1 MRRVPVLAV
10 GGLLA
15 ICIVT
20 VAQAASFSTTRV
32 WSLADSDIRSA
43 SNSQVALTARQ
54 QHALRTMRGVTVR
67 TNDLAG
73 TPSFLVRYG
82 GYLTRP
88 STAAPAAVAL
98 GYLSDHSDLFRLSR
112 ADLTSFEVAAKYMTK
127 SNGATQLTLQQL
139 DQGRRI
145 EGALLTFVIDRH
157 GRIASV
163 GGASY
168 PNAAADGTPSL
179 AAAQAVRAAAAALG
193 LDEKRPLRLISSSSG
208 SSKATVFKNSLS
220 EGLYR
225 PQPITA
231 ALVTFPMGDGNAR
244 LGWKTTIESQLGVYQ
259 TIVDANSGDVLYR
272 HSLTYFAGP
281 EGKVY
286 TTQNPTPTNSQQTIP
301 FPAGWV
307 SGRTTSGNNV
317 NAYLDLNA
325 TNAIGYQPQTDD
337 TPDPD
342 YQHFDYTF
350 TDAYQT
356 SGGTNVATDQ
366 DATLTQLFYWVNKA
380 HDYYYSLG
388 FDESSRNFQ
397 TSNGSNGG
405 VGGDAVLA
413 EAYNGWGTGT
423 ETLCKDKNN
432 NNILCRNNANFNAN
446 GADGNAGRL
455 QVYLGSTPFPF
466 RESEMEGDTIVHEYG
481 HGVSNRLV
489 AGANLG
495 SGVQTGGLG
504 EGWSDYFA
512 ISYFNDPV
520 IFEYSGGGDANTPPT
535 SGFRRISSY
544 ATSTEKY
551 SFLCNGGCEV
561 HNDGEIW
568 ATAMWKLRGKLG
580 QAKTDK
586 LVTDGMK
593 GTPTSPSFLAARD
606 AILTAATSADQ
617 CTIWGVFAAQEM
629 GKSATSSSD
638 QQTVTAGTDGPST
651 CTPVADIGGPYSVGE
666 GANVPLDASKS
677 TENGDGPF
685 TYAWDLDND
694 GQYNDATGT
703 KPADVAFGQDGTYP
717 VKVKVTNA
725 DGFSSTASIN
735 VTVTNVL
742 PTVTTLTTDSPSGSA
757 KTENSLVTASV
768 VVTDP
773 GWLDDPTATINW
785 GDGAGASSL
794 SGTVEKVRP
803 DATLTASPTHTYG
816 DNGTFTLTICPSDE
830 AAGLCSTTSI
840 SITNVNPTAAINKA
854 SATTVNGVATFLA
867 HAGQPVPFSGRS
879 TDPGSDDLLFDW
891 NWADSTPDSTPR
903 FLNDAANFPYPP
915 GDPLPSPS
923 IHLRDETDSRT
934 HTFGDA
940 CFYTVGFSVTD
951 DDTGTSA
958 TDHVAVIITGNATVR
973 QNAGYWLTQYRPRPT
988 AFTEKQRKCFL
999 QIAGFM
1005 SLVFDEVNDASTV
1018 AKAFDILYVGGNN
1031 GSAKQQLD
1039 RQLLTAWLNF
1049 ANGAFNLGT
1058 LVDTNKDK
1066 IPDTAFAT
1074 VISNAEAVRLNSSST
1089 AAQLRAQRDVL
1100 EAING

>member
-10 GGLLA
+10 GCLLA
-15 ICIVT
+15 VCVVS
-20 VAQAASFSTTRV
+20 VAQAVSVSTKRV
-32 WSLADSDIRSA
+32 WSLADRDLRSA
-43 SNSQVALTARQ
+43 SHTHVALTARQ
-54 QHALRTMRGVTVR
+54 EHALRTMRGVTVR
-67 TNDLAG
+67 TNDRTG
-73 TPSFLVRYG
+73 TPSFLIRYG
-82 GYLTRP
+82 GFLTRP
-88 STAAPAAVAL
+88 SRATPAAIAL
-98 GYLSDHSDLFRLSR
+98 GYLSGHADLFRLSR
-112 ADLTSFEVAAKYMTK
+112 ADLAGFDVAARYVTK
-127 SNGATQLTLQQL
+127 SNSATQLTLQQL
-139 DQGRRI
+139 DQGRKI
-145 EGALLTFVIDRH
+145 EGALLTFVIDRR
-157 GRIASV
+157 GRVASV
-163 GGASY
+163 GGTSY
-168 PNAAADGTPSL
+168 PNTAARATPSL
-179 AAAQAVRAAAAALG
+179 SAAQAVRTAASALG
-193 LDEKRPLRLISSSSG
+193 LDENRPLRLISASNG
-208 SSKATVFKNSLS
+208 PSKSTLFENSLS

-225 PQPITA
+225 PQAISA
-231 ALVTFPMGDGNAR
+231 EIVTFPLGDGKAR
-244 LGWKTTIESQLGVYQ
+244 LGWKTTIESQLGLYQ

-286 TTQNPTPTNSQQTIP
+286 TSPNPTPTNSQQIVP

-317 NAYLDLNA
+317 NAYEDLNA
-325 TNAIGYQPQTDD
+325 TNAIGYQPQTPD
-337 TPDPD
+337 TGDPAFE
-342 YQHFDYTF
+342 HFDYNF

-356 SGGTNVATDQ
+356 SGGTDITTDR

-388 FDESSRNFQ
+388 FDEPSRNFQ
-397 TSNGSNGG
+397 NDNFGKGG
-405 VGGDAVLA
+405 AGGDAVLA
-413 EAYNGWGTGT
+413 EAFNGWGTGT
-423 ETLCKDKNN
+423 EKLCKDKDNN
-432 NNILCRNNANFNAN
+432 AIFCRNNANFNAN
-446 GADGNAGRL
+446 GGDGNAGRL
-455 QVYLGSTPFPF
+455 QVYLGSSPFPF

-504 EGWSDYFA
+504 EGWSDFFA

-551 SFLCNGGCEV
+551 SLLCNPSCEV

-568 ATAMWKLRGKLG
+568 ATALWKLRGKLG
-580 QAKTDK
+580 QAKTEK
-586 LVTDGMK
+586 LVIDGMK

-617 CTIWGVFAAQEM
+617 CTIWGVFASSEM

-638 QQTVTAGTDGPST
+638 QKTVTAGTDGPAA
-651 CTPVADIGGPYSVGE
+651 CTPVANIGGPYSVGE
-666 GANVPLDASKS
+666 GTNVPLDASAT

-694 GQYNDATGT
+694 GQYDDASGK
-703 KPADVAFGQDGTYP
+703 KPANVAFGQDGPYA
-717 VKVKVTNA
+717 VKVQVTNA
-725 DGFSSTASIN
+725 DGFSDTASTI
-735 VTVTNVL
+735 VTVTNAL
-742 PTVTTLTTDSPSGSA
+742 PTVTTLTTDSPQV
-757 KTENSLVTASV
+757 ENRAVAASV

-773 GWLDDPTATINW
+773 GWLDTPTATISW
-785 GDGAGASSL
+785 GDGAAASPL
-794 SGTVEKVRP
+794 SGTVENVRP

-816 DNGTFTLTICPSDE
+816 DNGTFTLTICPADE

-840 SITNVNPTAAINKA
+840 SITNENPTAAIDKS

-879 TDPGSDDLLFDW
+879 TDPGSDDLALDW
-891 NWADSTPDSTPR
+891 KWADSTPDATPTY
-903 FLNDAANFPYPP
+903 LNDALNFPL

-923 IHLRDETDSRT
+923 INPRDVTDPRT
-934 HTFGDA
+934 HTFGNA
-940 CFYTVGFSVTD
+940 CFYTVDFSATD
-951 DDTGTSA
+951 DDTGTSP
-958 TDHVAVIITGNATVR
+958 TDHMAVIITGNATVR
-973 QNAGYWLTQYRPRPT
+973 QNAGYWQTQYRPRPT
-988 AFTEKQRKCFL
+988 AFSEKQRTCFL
-999 QIAGFM
+999 QITGFM
-1005 SLVFDEVNDASTV
+1005 SGVFNETTDASTV
-1018 AKAFDILYVGGNN
+1018 ANAFDVFFVGGNN

-1039 RQLLTAWLNF
+1039 RQLLTSWLNF
-1049 ANGAFNLGT
+1049 ANGALDLST

-1066 IPDTAFAT
+1066 VADTAFST
-1074 VISNAEAVRLNSSST
+1074 VISNAETVRLNPSST
-1089 AAQLRAQRDVL
+1089 ASQLRAQKDLL